1 MFETLISNN
10 PSSQE
15 LNPTLT
21 RTGIIRPT
29 DNVGGQLFGFVTAMS
44 ADGNYLLVNSAFDS
58 SETVR
63 GGSVSLFK
71 RVNDSFEFVQK
82 FTPGN
87 PTSDDRFGDSLAI
100 DGDGQNIFIGYSSA
114 TASGLKNAGA
124 VYHYRKVD
132 GVYVRATLISSQP
145 VVSQAFGS
153 AISVSDDGLFLVV
166 GTSRR
171 YTSSQIGRVTVFK
184 RNINGSYSI
193 ASNYVCPDAI
203 AGDGFGEDVKISR
216 DGKVVYVS
224 SPLAKFNNLTCH
236 IYRYLT
242 DATGALNQ
250 MQRIRPAV
258 VSTTETWNSAMTC
271 DTTGDTLVVGN
282 FGYQTNKGRAFIFT
296 KTDAYANP
304 AIIQG
309 TGTVA
314 QDVFGRDVSI
324 TGDARFIS
332 IGSIA
337 RTVDGVTNAG
347 QVFNFVKVG
356 GVYSQYSVLSPVTPV
371 SGGNFGRR
379 IAASKSGD
387 IVTVSCYGDNVPATN
402 TGSVTT
408 YKRTI

>member
-1 MFETLISNN
+1 MFEALISNI

-15 LNPTLT
+15 LNPALT
-21 RTGIIRPT
+21 GTGIIRPT
-29 DNVGGQLFGFVTAMS
+29 DNIGGQLFGFVTALS

-58 SETVR
+58 SETLR

-71 RVNDSFEFVQK
+71 RVNGSFEFVQK

-87 PTSDDRFGDSLAI
+87 PASDDRFGDSLAI
-100 DGDGQNIFIGYSSA
+100 DENGQNIFIGYSSA
-114 TASGLKNAGA
+114 TAGGLKNAGT

-132 GVYVRATLISSQP
+132 GVYVRTALVSSQP
-145 VVSQAFGS
+145 TISQAFGS
-153 AISVSDDGLFLVV
+153 AVSVSDDGLFLVV

-171 YTSSQIGRVTVFK
+171 YTSSQIGRVSVFK
-184 RNINGSYSI
+184 RREDGSYSA

-236 IYRYLT
+236 VYRYLT
-242 DATGALNQ
+242 NSAGSLTQ
-250 MQRIRPAV
+250 MQRIRPSV
-258 VSTTETWNSAMTC
+258 VSTTETWNTAMAC

-356 GVYSQYSVLSPVTPV
+356 GVYSQYSVLSPVPPV

-379 IAASKSGD
+379 IATSKSGD
-387 IVTVSCYGDNVPATN
+387 VLTVSCYGDNVPAAN
-402 TGSVTT
+402 TGSVAT
-408 YKRTI
+408 YKRTT